1 MSTIKYYED
10 LSTGAAFL
18 ESAAMDLKA
27 TTSFLLEALKQ
38 TSRLRETSKSSL
50 EYTIPV
56 DVFNPD
62 RSVAFRVPLH
72 VVIDPPALVSE
83 MMKAS
88 LRNRLRLKGFHVVAG
103 YFTQPR
109 LVLLISRRVVGQL
122 FCSRDG
128 ESLHLEI
135 RKRPDARD
143 MGNGVM
149 ALGRLEFNVHTPVGP
164 APADTT
170 H

>member
-1 MSTIKYYED
+1 MSTIKSYED
-10 LSTGAAFL
+10 LITGAAFM

-27 TTSFLLEALKQ
+27 TTSFLLETLEKTAK
-38 TSRLRETSKSSL
+38 LRETSKRPV
-50 EYTIPV
+50 EYTINV
-56 DVFNPD
+56 NVFNPD
-62 RSVAFRVPLH
+62 LSMAFPLPLNL
-72 VVIDPPALVSE
+72 VIDPPDLVSA

-88 LRNRLRLKGFHVVAG
+88 FRNRLRLKGFQVFAG
-103 YFTQPR
+103 AISQPR

-135 RKRPDARD
+135 KKRPDARD
-143 MGNGVM
+143 MGNGVLT
-149 ALGRLEFNVHTPVGP
+149 LGRLEVNVHTPLGS
-164 APADTT
+164 APADIT